1 MNAFGSLS
9 IAMYK
14 GLMRDRVAIFFT
26 FLFPLLFLVVFG
38 LLFRDG
44 DGSKV
49 DIAVVGNGTAIEALP
64 TDAVDI
70 TQYDS
75 WDEAMQAVEDG
86 DEPAAMRQRGDSVEL
101 RFAASDQTQA
111 GTVQGL
117 VGGVVNQLN
126 IQATNQKPRYAA
138 DFAQVEDS
146 SLKPIQYLT
155 PGILS
160 WGIAISAGFGAA
172 LTLVAWRKKRVLRR
186 IRLTPVPTTALVA
199 SRLGVSIGVALIQAV
214 LYIGLAMLPAFGLKL
229 SGQWWWSVPLL
240 ICGTFA
246 FLSMGLFVGS
256 LAKTEESASAI
267 VNVVVLPMSF
277 LSGVFFPLDD
287 APSWMQTF
295 SQVLPLRHLVEG
307 LLDVLVRG
315 KGFDA
320 ILLPC
325 GVLLAF
331 GIVLGGIAVRLFRW
345 DD

>member
-1 MNAFGSLS
+1 MSAFGSLS

-14 GLMRDRVAIFFT
+14 GLVRDRVAIFFT

-38 LLFRDG
+38 LIFRDDNG
-44 DGSKV
+44 VKV
-49 DIAVVGNGTAIEALP
+49 DIAVVGNGTVIDALP
-64 TDAVDI
+64 RDAVEI
-70 TQYDS
+70 IRYDS
-75 WDEAMQAVEDG
+75 WDEALEAVKDG
-86 DEPAAMRQRGDSVEL
+86 DEPAALRQRDDHVEL

-126 IQATNQKPRYAA
+126 IEATQQKPRYDAE
-138 DFAQVEDS
+138 FAQVEDS
-146 SLKPIQYLT
+146 SLKSIQYLT

-199 SRLGVSIGVALIQAV
+199 SRLGVSVGVALIQAA
-214 LYIGLAMLPAFGLKL
+214 LYIGLALTPPFGLKL
-229 SGQWWWSVPLL
+229 SGEWWWSVPLL

-267 VNVVVLPMSF
+267 INVIVLPMSF
-277 LSGVFFPLDD
+277 LSGTFFPIDD
-287 APSWMQTF
+287 APPWMQSF
-295 SQVLPLRHLVEG
+295 SQVLPLRHLTDG
-307 LLDVLVRG
+307 LLDVLVRD